1 MPSVFT
7 AFSSLSPC
15 VSLLRFLSGFLR
27 LFSGLLRLFSGF
39 CRLPSLTLSAPYC
52 ALLAGLLSAGGAAA
66 QQGTSALPLPLNE
79 VRMFTQALDQIRSA
93 YVEDIDDETLLGY
106 AIEGMLSGLDPH
118 SAYMVGNEFDS
129 LQDTTTGEFG
139 GLGVEVSRRDGY
151 ILVVAPIDDSPADRA
166 GVLAGDLIIEIDN
179 KPIGEMQPDE
189 AAKMMRGAPGSDVSI
204 TIAREGQ
211 EPFDLVLTR
220 EVIAISSV
228 RSRLLEPGYAY
239 LRISQFR
246 GNTGEEFLEEL
257 GELMESDD
265 PLKGVILDLR
275 NNPGGVLQ
283 ASVQVVDAFIDD
295 GVVVS
300 TKGRLEEAQ
309 SSYRASAQTLAP
321 DLPLVVLVN
330 EGSASASE
338 IVAGAL
344 QDHSRALIMGT
355 ESFGKGSVQTVLP
368 LAADKAIK
376 LTTSLYYTPS
386 GRSIQAQGI
395 VPDIEVEEAFV
406 TRRARSVTQYRESDL
421 NGHLEN
427 GNDAPT
433 DEANSE
439 ESKEGQ
445 SGLTSEELAQV
456 LITAEEVLVND
467 YPLNEA
473 LNVLKGINAYK
484 PLTMKNSVE

>member
-1 MPSVFT
+1 
-7 AFSSLSPC
+7 
-15 VSLLRFLSGFLR
+15 
-27 LFSGLLRLFSGF
+27 
-39 CRLPSLTLSAPYC
+39 
-52 ALLAGLLSAGGAAA
+52 
-66 QQGTSALPLPLNE
+66 
-79 VRMFTQALDQIRSA
+79 
-93 YVEDIDDETLLGY
+93 
-106 AIEGMLSGLDPH
+106 
-118 SAYMVGNEFDS
+118 
-129 LQDTTTGEFG
+129 
-139 GLGVEVSRRDGY
+139 
-151 ILVVAPIDDSPADRA
+151 
-166 GVLAGDLIIEIDN
+166 
-179 KPIGEMQPDE
+179 
-189 AAKMMRGAPGSDVSI
+189 
-204 TIAREGQ
+204 
-211 EPFDLVLTR
+211 
-220 EVIAISSV
+220 
-228 RSRLLEPGYAY
+228 
-239 LRISQFR
+239 
-246 GNTGEEFLEEL
+246 
-257 GELMESDD
+257 MESDD

-283 ASVQVVDAFIDD
+283 ASVQVVDAFIGD

-338 IVAGAL
+338 IVAGTL